1 MRTTVG
7 RLIFND
13 QVPQDLGFID
23 RNDPDHWLE
32 PEINRICGKKL
43 LGKIISSCIA
53 KHGFAVSATMLD
65 GIKAQGYH
73 YSTIGSLTV
82 SIYDMTIPQVKY
94 DMVAKSEKMVV
105 KIENQ
110 FRRGFLTNDERYRL
124 VVKEWEK
131 TTNDVSNALQK
142 GMDQYNPIFMMAD
155 SGARGSQAQIRQ
167 LAGMRGLLANTAGKT
182 IEIPVKSNFR
192 EGLSVLEYFISSRG
206 ARKGL
211 SDTALRTADSGYLTR
226 RLVDVSQEVIVRERR
241 LWH

>member
-1 MRTTVG
+1 MAYDAGVLDLHIPILIYRKDPERGHEGLVRTTVG

-32 PEINRICGKKL
+32 PEINQICGKKL

-155 SGARGSQAQIRQ
+155 SGA
-167 LAGMRGLLANTAGKT
+167 
-182 IEIPVKSNFR
+182 V
-192 EGLSVLEYFISSRG
+192 VL
-206 ARKGL
+206 
-211 SDTALRTADSGYLTR
+211 
-226 RLVDVSQEVIVRERR
+226 
-241 LWH
+241 